1 MVKYLI
7 PGSHMKLEA
16 ELELELRS
24 LLLLD
29 SAFLGI

>member
-16 ELELELRS
+16 ELVLELRS
-24 LLLLD
+24 LLLD

>member
-24 LLLLD
+24 LLLD